1 MLRSQTVLESFE
13 TPESVRELAEA
24 CEQYVVRALGFQLD
38 YSTETLPV
46 LDQYL
51 LEVRASVEQRPDLMP
66 LLSQAVG
73 AYFGEVMCR
82 TMGGFWR
89 MPSANVVDWQVC
101 LTHVFLW
108 LSPVGVACDAIAG
121 HTDHGGPSSQLRV
134 APEDREFVRA
144 RLASLEGV
152 DETQYYR
159 LSTRIEALE
168 VVIEELRRR
177 MEERGY
183 GDSEFD
189 VSDYEA
195 EQQLPL

>member
-1 MLRSQTVLESFE
+1 MPSGCGGPGPARMLRSQTVLEPFE

-177 MEERGY
+177 MEERG
-183 GDSEFD
+183 
-189 VSDYEA
+189 
-195 EQQLPL
+195 